1 MTIIVQSMGIPF
13 GWVKLS
19 SAYLF
24 RGSSTR
30 QAFSEHRRTI
40 KRNHGCELQ
49 RIRAPWLQLAIGGVA
64 MCGAGKRRNSF
75 SRPTPPLS
83 LIGPQAKAGSLIKGR
98 EKSLGVAVRKSWIQK
113 AETVGRLIKIPNWRR
128 PGLPAFVHLYS
139 AAFLRGGRV
148 RNELLA
154 VAGTSQAFVV
164 GSKSLNQC
172 ACRTRREEPAA
183 DWRNYQASNQRVSVG
198 DRLCNSR

>member
-1 MTIIVQSMGIPF
+1 MV
-13 GWVKLS
+13 
-19 SAYLF
+19 
-24 RGSSTR
+24 
-30 QAFSEHRRTI
+30 
-40 KRNHGCELQ
+40 
-49 RIRAPWLQLAIGGVA
+49 AIGHRG
-64 MCGAGKRRNSF
+64 RRHVR
-75 SRPTPPLS
+75 SRKAQEFFFATDPTPIPYRPS
-83 LIGPQAKAGSLIKGR
+83 SKGGLPYKRAR
-98 EKSLGVAVRKSWIQK
+98 EKFGVAVRKSRIQK